1 MKTCFKCGASKPL
14 TEFYKHSRMK
24 DGFLNKCKECAKR
37 DTKENRTLHADYYRQ
52 YDRDRFQTD
61 PKVRERHRRYQKTEN
76 GKKSIR
82 ETRLRWLE
90 RNLEKRAAHI
100 ILGNRIRKGEVVKP
114 DACSCCGK
122 GGIIHG
128 HHSDYSR
135 PLDVEWLCPACHV
148 GKHRF

>member
-14 TEFYKHSRMK
+14 TEFYKHSKMK

-82 ETRLRWLE
+82 QTNLRWVE

-114 DACSCCGK
+114 DVCSCCGK

-148 GKHRF
+148 EKHRF